1 MAKNNQKQPKK
12 KQKTITF
19 NERADGMTEVV
30 ITKAPSKTVF
40 GKIIIAVLAFALI
53 AAEIASL
60 IAVLIEAA

>member
-1 MAKNNQKQPKK
+1 MAKKQEKQK

-40 GKIIIAVLAFALI
+40 GKIIIAFLAFAMI
-53 AAEIASL
+53 AAVVAGL
-60 IAVLIEAA
+60 IAVLVELA